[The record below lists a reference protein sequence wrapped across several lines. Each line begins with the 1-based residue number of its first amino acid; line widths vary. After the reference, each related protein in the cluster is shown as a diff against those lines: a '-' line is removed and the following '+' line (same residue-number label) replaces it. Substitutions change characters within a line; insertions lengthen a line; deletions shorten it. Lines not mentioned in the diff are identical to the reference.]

1 MSSLQS
7 IMNVDEDQHDA
18 SSSTDKKDKDP
29 STPASGFRSQNP
41 SSSSIPP
48 GHVIRSSQQSSSTE
62 LAEGSRVTHSSR
74 HHADDGSSSSSAV
87 RQDERRA
94 VAIHPRDRNITATA
108 PATFRTDQPRRESNT
123 SVDSMDQHG
132 YGSAGGTSGGGLPPN
147 HPRRPMGSPNPEVPI
162 RLTPITGRVSRAKK
176 GVPVHTEQEGD
187 KISGENSR
195 RDSTA
200 SGSAPLDDQMSGLQ
214 VGGALQPP
222 HGFSSPPSFGGP
234 PASASPSDIPPSTP
248 NLSHTPYAPGGSPG
262 NGPAMSPPGD
272 EHYGPSSNTGPR
284 YPMYTDRLPI
294 ISQPGS
300 MSSSPVP
307 RTVPLFVSSENQ
319 SGAVVALHTS
329 LDQPPELIHA
339 ECSPWTSSE
348 SNYSTPPPADMGR
361 PRRYWQPQHRAQGSF
376 DWQHNAD
383 MLSPFST
390 QREVHGTGSLD
401 TVTASHFGSTPF
413 TMPPHLAPA
422 PYQTY
427 GPLLDPSLIATFD
440 DQTQQSL
447 LDTSMTSQYIAHHR
461 SSSVRSPSHPSSP
474 GLAADALVAP
484 AALPSRAAP
493 LAHVSRQKEVPMS
506 RGSVVGAVGIY
517 TGDGSSPS
525 WPSNSPGDILTGS
538 ALAGV
543 GGCGSGGMT
552 VGSTL
557 SRPVRN
563 SISSYLNVYWNK
575 FHTWYPFIHRSA
587 IGDFGEDALKCA
599 MAAIAT
605 QFLDNKE
612 DRIRGNVLHEFA
624 WQEARRHTQYSQYSQ
639 WSLPVKQAIVL
650 CELFARFRG
659 RKASVRPSKLFE
671 NLYSRVS
678 RSESLVSSVS
688 DKGRSSICVSRSDS
702 SSIPSLSSSAG
713 VFSPSLPVW
722 SPPSSEP
729 ASASSPRNG
738 FYQFDHTRHGSN
750 SVFFSP
756 IVSFTPQQTS
766 SSSPPDTINLEPGF
780 QAYNSVSFNNIY
792 YPFSS
797 VGQEQSYSNSF
808 SPQVLETTQTMFNAT
823 SLGHS
828 AMDISSSSDE
838 RWQAW
843 IDEEG
848 CRRLLAVCFSLDN
861 HTSLFHQQ
869 PRARDEVDP
878 TTIPLTGHA
887 DALWAAS
894 SATEW
899 ANILESTPGANTP
912 RFVPPSNTLTPEE
925 IGRHTCFDQVILLH
939 AEASRL
945 PRRQYNCSSTDLD
958 DHSDFAADD
967 LRTPTTTSYNLNF
980 SGAYSEDRLVHLF
993 SMARAPPG
1001 PSIYLALHHTPLHDL
1016 LAVSGDSWVFS
1027 QKVLGASTFSENQK
1041 RLRAWAEGRPPSKSP
1056 STQQQASAGSLEGMS
1071 CAQATCY
1078 ASRALLGFLEGDDPT
1093 TPQAGCISDYW
1104 GMYVCA
1110 LIIWA
1115 FGQKAARSPS
1125 SSSPQK
1131 TPLSEDEAIS
1141 WLRSVALAQRPEDA
1155 ARTKHRREASAG
1167 VVSLVKRRLAVD
1179 CVGPRSQLYVD
1190 AVGVLKKLEEGVNW
1204 RWF

>member
-18 SSSTDKKDKDP
+18 SPSTDKKDKDP

-62 LAEGSRVTHSSR
+62 LAEDSSRVTHTSQ
-74 HHADDGSSSSSAV
+74 HHADDGSSPGSAV
-87 RQDERRA
+87 RRDKRRA
-94 VAIHPRDRNITATA
+94 VAIEPRDRIPTATA
-108 PATFRTDQPRRESNT
+108 PTNFRADQPRRESNT

-132 YGSAGGTSGGGLPPN
+132 YGSAASSSSMGGTGGGGLPPN

-176 GVPVHTEQEGD
+176 GVPVHTCEMCNPPKTFTRAEHLRRHQLSHQTPRYPCVYPGCERAFHRPDLLARHQQRHEQEGD
-187 KISGENSR
+187 KVSGENSR

-200 SGSAPLDDQMSGLQ
+200 SGSAPLDDQMSGLR
-214 VGGALQPP
+214 VGGGLQPS
-222 HGFSSPPSFGGP
+222 HNFGSPSSFGGP
-234 PASASPSDIPPSTP
+234 PASASPSDMPPTTP
-248 NLSHTPYAPGGSPG
+248 NMSHTTYAPGGSPG
-262 NGPAMSPPGD
+262 NGAAMSPPSG
-272 EHYGPSSNTGPR
+272 EHYGPLSNTGAR
-284 YPMYTDRLPI
+284 YSIYPDRLPI

-300 MSSSPVP
+300 MSPSPVP
-307 RTVPLFVSSENQ
+307 RTVPLYVSSDSQ
-319 SGAVVALHTS
+319 SGTAGALHTS

-339 ECSPWTSSE
+339 ECSPWTSASE
-348 SNYSTPPPADMGR
+348 SNYSTPPPAEMGR
-361 PRRYWQPQHRAQGSF
+361 PRRYWQPQHRAHGSF

-401 TVTASHFGSTPF
+401 TVTTSHFGSTAF
-413 TMPPHLAPA
+413 TMPPHLAPV

-427 GPLLDPSLIATFD
+427 GPLLDPSLMATFD

-493 LAHVSRQKEVPMS
+493 MAHVSRQKEVPMS
-506 RGSVVGAVGIY
+506 GSNMMGGVGIY

-543 GGCGSGGMT
+543 GGCGNGGMT
-552 VGSTL
+552 VGTLLSPL
-557 SRPVRN
+557 SRAVRN
-563 SISSYLNVYWNK
+563 HIPSYLNVYWNK
-575 FHTWYPFIHRSA
+575 FHALYPFIHRSA
-587 IGDFGEDALKCA
+587 VGEFGEDALKFA

-612 DRIRGNVLHEFA
+612 DRNRGNLLHEYA
-624 WQEARRHTQYSQYSQ
+624 WQEAKRHTQYSQ
-639 WSLPVKQAIVL
+639 WSLSVKQAIVL

-671 NLYSRVS
+671 NLYSRV
-678 RSESLVSSVS
+678 
-688 DKGRSSICVSRSDS
+688 
-702 SSIPSLSSSAG
+702 
-713 VFSPSLPVW
+713 
-722 SPPSSEP
+722 
-729 ASASSPRNG
+729 
-738 FYQFDHTRHGSN
+738 
-750 SVFFSP
+750 
-756 IVSFTPQQTS
+756 
-766 SSSPPDTINLEPGF
+766 
-780 QAYNSVSFNNIY
+780 
-792 YPFSS
+792 
-797 VGQEQSYSNSF
+797 
-808 SPQVLETTQTMFNAT
+808 LETTQTMFNAA
-823 SLGHS
+823 SLGQG
-828 AMDISSSSDE
+828 AMDINGSNEE
-838 RWQAW
+838 RWQVW
-843 IDEEG
+843 IEEEG

-869 PRARDEVDP
+869 PRARDDIDP
-878 TTIPLTGHA
+878 TTIPLTGHS

-899 ANILESTPGANTP
+899 ANILESSPGASVH
-912 RFVPPSNTLTPEE
+912 RFVPPSNALVPEE
-925 IGRHTCFDQVILLH
+925 IARHTCLDQIILLH

-958 DHSDFAADD
+958 DHSDFTADD
-967 LRTPTTTSYNLNF
+967 LRTPTTASYNQHF

-993 SMARAPPG
+993 SMTRIPPG

-1041 RLRAWAEGRPPSKSP
+1041 RLRAWAEGRHPSKSP
-1056 STQQQASAGSLEGMS
+1056 STQQHGSAGGLEGMS

-1078 ASRALLGFLEGDDPT
+1078 ASRALIGFLEGDDPA
-1093 TPQAGCISDYW
+1093 TPQAGCISNYW

-1115 FGQKAARSPS
+1115 FGHKAARSS
-1125 SSSPQK
+1125 SSTSPQK
-1131 TPLSEDEAIS
+1131 TPLPEDEAIS
-1141 WLRSVALAQRPEDA
+1141 WLRSVASAQRPEDA
-1155 ARTKHRREASAG
+1155 TRAKHRREASAG
-1167 VVSLVKRRLAVD
+1167 VVSLVKRRLAAD

>member
-1 MSSLQS
+1 MSGL
-7 IMNVDEDQHDA
+7 
-18 SSSTDKKDKDP
+18 
-29 STPASGFRSQNP
+29 
-41 SSSSIPP
+41 
-48 GHVIRSSQQSSSTE
+48 
-62 LAEGSRVTHSSR
+62 RV
-74 HHADDGSSSSSAV
+74 
-87 RQDERRA
+87 
-94 VAIHPRDRNITATA
+94 
-108 PATFRTDQPRRESNT
+108 
-123 SVDSMDQHG
+123 
-132 YGSAGGTSGGGLPPN
+132 GGGLQPSHN
-147 HPRRPMGSPNPEVPI
+147 FGSP
-162 RLTPITGRVSRAKK
+162 S
-176 GVPVHTEQEGD
+176 
-187 KISGENSR
+187 
-195 RDSTA
+195 
-200 SGSAPLDDQMSGLQ
+200 
-214 VGGALQPP
+214 
-222 HGFSSPPSFGGP
+222 SFGGP
-234 PASASPSDIPPSTP
+234 PASASPSDMPPTTP
-248 NLSHTPYAPGGSPG
+248 NMSHTTYAPGGSPG
-262 NGPAMSPPGD
+262 NGAAMSPPSG
-272 EHYGPSSNTGPR
+272 EHYGPLSNTGAR
-284 YPMYTDRLPI
+284 YSIYPDRLPI

-300 MSSSPVP
+300 MSPSPVP
-307 RTVPLFVSSENQ
+307 RTVPLYVSSDSQ
-319 SGAVVALHTS
+319 SGTAGALHTS

-339 ECSPWTSSE
+339 ECSPWTSASE
-348 SNYSTPPPADMGR
+348 SNYSTPPPAEMGR
-361 PRRYWQPQHRAQGSF
+361 PRRYWQPQHRAHGSF

-401 TVTASHFGSTPF
+401 TVTTSHFGSTAF
-413 TMPPHLAPA
+413 TMPPHLAPV

-427 GPLLDPSLIATFD
+427 GPLLDPSLMATFD

-493 LAHVSRQKEVPMS
+493 MAHVSRQKEVPMS
-506 RGSVVGAVGIY
+506 GSNMMGGVGIY

-543 GGCGSGGMT
+543 GGCGNGGMT
-552 VGSTL
+552 VGTLLSPL
-557 SRPVRN
+557 SRAVRN
-563 SISSYLNVYWNK
+563 HIPSYLNVYWNK
-575 FHTWYPFIHRSA
+575 FHALYPFIHRSA
-587 IGDFGEDALKCA
+587 VGEFGEDALKFA

-612 DRIRGNVLHEFA
+612 DRNRGNLLHEYA
-624 WQEARRHTQYSQYSQ
+624 WQEAKRVSYHLLSQIIGDVVNSFSAQHTQYSQ
-639 WSLPVKQAIVL
+639 WSLSVKQAIVL

-678 RSESLVSSVS
+678 GSESLVSSVS
-688 DKGRSSICVSRSDS
+688 DKGRSSVCVSRSDS
-702 SSIPSLSSSAG
+702 PSIPSLSSSAG
-713 VFSPSLPVW
+713 AFTPSLPAW
-722 SPPSSEP
+722 SPQSSEP

-738 FYQFDHTRHGSN
+738 LYQFDHTRHGSN
-750 SVFFSP
+750 SVLFSP
-756 IVSFTPQQTS
+756 TVSFSPPQTS
-766 SSSPPDTINLEPGF
+766 SSPDTFVLNSGF
-780 QAYNSVSFNNIY
+780 QAYNSVSFNNVY

-797 VGQEQSYSNSF
+797 IGQEQSYSNSF
-808 SPQVLETTQTMFNAT
+808 SPQVLETTQTMFNAA
-823 SLGHS
+823 SLGQG
-828 AMDISSSSDE
+828 AMDINGSNEE
-838 RWQAW
+838 RWQVW
-843 IDEEG
+843 IEEEG

-869 PRARDEVDP
+869 PRARDDIDP
-878 TTIPLTGHA
+878 TTIPLTGHS

-899 ANILESTPGANTP
+899 ANILESSPGASVH
-912 RFVPPSNTLTPEE
+912 RFVPPSNALVPEE
-925 IGRHTCFDQVILLH
+925 IARHTCLDQIILLH

-958 DHSDFAADD
+958 DHSDFTADD
-967 LRTPTTTSYNLNF
+967 LRTPTTASYNQHF

-993 SMARAPPG
+993 SMTRIPPG

-1041 RLRAWAEGRPPSKSP
+1041 RLRAWAEGRHPSKSP
-1056 STQQQASAGSLEGMS
+1056 STQQHGSAGGLEGMS

-1078 ASRALLGFLEGDDPT
+1078 ASRALIGFLEGDDPA
-1093 TPQAGCISDYW
+1093 TPQAGCISNYW

-1115 FGQKAARSPS
+1115 FGHKAARSS
-1125 SSSPQK
+1125 SSTSPQK
-1131 TPLSEDEAIS
+1131 TPLPEDEAIS
-1141 WLRSVALAQRPEDA
+1141 WLRSVASAQRPEDA
-1155 ARTKHRREASAG
+1155 TRAKHRREASAG
-1167 VVSLVKRRLAVD
+1167 VVSLVKRRLAAD